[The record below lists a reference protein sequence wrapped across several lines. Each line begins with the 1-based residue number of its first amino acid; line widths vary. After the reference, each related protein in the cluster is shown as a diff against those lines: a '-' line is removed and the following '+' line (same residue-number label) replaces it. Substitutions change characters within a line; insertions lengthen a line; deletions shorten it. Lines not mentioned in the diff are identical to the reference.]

1 MSAVGWTTFT
11 KKTRPMRK
19 RHSMTSVGL
28 TAFAAILFVGGAG
41 LVFLGAL
48 LKLEAAPEANWLFAG
63 GLLAIF
69 LSLSVYIASVVTP
82 LLRSTLGKGRLDRA
96 PDLDREAPLDL
107 NREGPRPKAEEELEL
122 RELGKEPEKRW
133 DEEDLV

>member
-1 MSAVGWTTFT
+1 
-11 KKTRPMRK
+11 
-19 RHSMTSVGL
+19 MTSVGL

-63 GLLAIF
+63 GLLGIF

-82 LLRSTLGKGRLDRA
+82 LLRSTLGRGRLDRTPGLDQEA
-96 PDLDREAPLDL
+96 PFDLDRDAPHTK
-107 NREGPRPKAEEELEL
+107 EEEELEL
-122 RELGKEPEKRW
+122 RELRREPERRW
-133 DEEDLV
+133 GEGDLV

>member
-1 MSAVGWTTFT
+1 MPETM
-11 KKTRPMRK
+11 KQ

-28 TAFAAILFVGGAG
+28 TAFAAILFVAGAG
-41 LVFLGAL
+41 LVFLGAVF
-48 LKLEAAPEANWLFAG
+48 KLEAAPDANWLFAG

-82 LLRSTLGKGRLDRA
+82 LLRSTLGKGRLERT
-96 PDLDREAPLDL
+96 PGLDQEAPLDL
-107 NREGPRPKAEEELEL
+107 NREAPRPKEEEGLEL
-122 RELGKEPEKRW
+122 RELRREPEKRW